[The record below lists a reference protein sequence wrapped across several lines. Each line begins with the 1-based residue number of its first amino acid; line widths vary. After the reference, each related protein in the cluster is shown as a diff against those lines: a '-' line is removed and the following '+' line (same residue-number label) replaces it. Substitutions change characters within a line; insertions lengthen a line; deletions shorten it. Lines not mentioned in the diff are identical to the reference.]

1 MSSRWFNAIHLLVCP
16 ATVLAG
22 YLINAYGCGA
32 ALQETLNKD
41 GLVNA
46 VFVKKG
52 WFWTSLVG
60 WWCIIRYLPTPSAGA
75 SGSRRR
81 RMAHSFRRY
90 AILTVWWYVFT
101 QGIWFGVGPIM
112 DLVFVYTGGH
122 CHYDVFDAVGH
133 VNRDFQGSETR
144 TQRALA
150 LIRDVLTLH
159 GGDHVHGQHQQHQL
173 WDRSVGSIQNAL
185 QAAATAAAAAAAA
198 PPAANIT
205 DSAVASVNMFIHD
218 QMHQWQGPLSTS
230 AQCRRSGGHWAGGHD
245 PSGHVF
251 LATMMCMFL
260 LGELRVF
267 GRRALAHLYAQKWHV
282 LALVTRL
289 FDTGPLW
296 TWRRCGAQDMRCG
309 GRLWRA
315 LVEPPVTCARAL
327 LRLARCIAC
336 DHPIVLLLA
345 LLVTWLWQLLLTAV
359 ASRFHTVREHL
370 SGLLAAY
377 IVTGIVY
384 ARDAAALRSL

>member
-22 YLINAYGCGA
+22 YLLNAYGCGA

-60 WWCIIRYLPTPSAGA
+60 WWCIIRYLPAPAGA
-75 SGSRRR
+75 GSRRR
-81 RMAHSFRRY
+81 RMAHSFSRY
-90 AILTVWWYVFT
+90 AILTAWWYVFT

-122 CHYDVFDAVGH
+122 CHYDVFDAAGH

-144 TQRALA
+144 TQRALT

-159 GGDHVHGQHQQHQL
+159 GGEHVHEQQQQQL
-173 WDRSVGSIQNAL
+173 WDRTVGSIKNAL
-185 QAAATAAAAAAAA
+185 QAAAAYATL
-198 PPAANIT
+198 PANVNVT
-205 DSAVASVNMFIHD
+205 DSTSTVASVNTFIHD
-218 QMHQWQGPLSTS
+218 QMHQWQGPLTTS

-251 LATMMCMFL
+251 LATLMCMFL

-296 TWRRCGAQDMRCG
+296 TWRRCGGGSMRCG
-309 GRLWRA
+309 ARLWRA

-327 LRLARCIAC
+327 LRLARCVAC

-384 ARDAAALRSL
+384 ARDAAALRPI